1 VRKAPVLFVA
11 LAVAGGV
18 ATAVPATA
26 ASADGL
32 STITQSHP
40 LWATPKAKVA
50 DAAATSKLT
59 FRVYLQSRDEAGAE
73 AAAAAVSTPNSSS
86 YKKYLSP
93 DQVTAA
99 YGPSAAEVATTRS
112 WLTSAGFTV
121 DDVPA
126 NNAYVEAT
134 GTAAQVNSALHTQL
148 GEYQYKGLTLRAP
161 SGDLSVPAGLA
172 STVLSIVGV
181 DQSQALMRPDLAG
194 NATNDGIEGT
204 GATGNGIQGTGATSN
219 VVAPPAGF
227 RNAEPCGA
235 YYGQKVDTTDPS
247 YAGQQLDY
255 APCGYK
261 PGQLRSAYGIDQVVD
276 KGVDGK
282 GVTVAIVDAFASPTL
297 YADAAEYAKR
307 NDPGH
312 PLAKSQFNEIV
323 YPPTPGQEDPSQCD
337 AAGWYGE
344 QTLDVEAVH
353 AMAPG
358 AKILFVG
365 GADCQDASLDKAL
378 NTVVAGHLADEV
390 SNSYGDAGEDV
401 PAADVKA
408 FNQIAVHA
416 VLEGIGLY
424 FSSGDSGDES
434 HALPKPSADF
444 SASSPWV
451 TAVGGTSLGI
461 DASGKV
467 AVQTAWETGK
477 STLTN
482 GAWTPG
488 APGNYQY
495 GSGGGTSVLFSEPF
509 YQKGIVPNALAQE
522 NQTGNHLGRVVPDVS
537 MLADPNTGFLIGETQ
552 TFSDGVYYDQYRI
565 GGTSLASP
573 LLAGEMAVADQFAG
587 FHHGFINPALYLFTS
602 HTKALSDVTATSTA
616 GVVRVDY
623 ANGENA
629 ANGLVTSVRS
639 FNYPNLTIH
648 TAPGYDNTTGLGTP
662 SGWLFLALI

>member
-1 VRKAPVLFVA
+1 M
-11 LAVAGGV
+11 AGGL
-18 ATAVPATA
+18 AAAVPATA
-26 ASADGL
+26 ATDGL
-32 STITQSHP
+32 STIAQSHP
-40 LWATPKAKVA
+40 QWATSTTKVA
-50 DAAATSKLT
+50 DAAAGSKLT
-59 FRVYLQSRDEAGAE
+59 FRVYLRSQNDAGAE
-73 AAAAAVSTPNSSS
+73 AAAAAVSTPNTAS
-86 YKKYLSP
+86 YKQYLTP
-93 DQVTAA
+93 AQVNAA
-99 YGPSAAEVATTRS
+99 YGPTQAEVASARS
-112 WLTSAGFTV
+112 WLTTAGFAI
-121 DDVPA
+121 DDVPS

-148 GEYQYKGLTLRAP
+148 GEYKYKGLTLRAP
-161 SGDLSVPAGLA
+161 SGDLSVPAALA

-181 DQSQALMRPDLAG
+181 DQSESLLRPDLAG
-194 NATNDGIEGT
+194 NSANDTTTNGSASSSASS
-204 GATGNGIQGTGATSN
+204 GA
-219 VVAPPAGF
+219 VAPPAGF
-227 RNAEPCGA
+227 RNAEPCGD
-235 YYGQKVDTTDPS
+235 YYGQKADTTDPT
-247 YAGQQLDY
+247 YEGQHLDY

-261 PGQLRSAYGIDQVVD
+261 PGQLRSAYGIDQAVD
-276 KGVDGK
+276 KGVNGK
-282 GVTVAIVDAFASPTL
+282 GDTVAIVDAFASPTL
-297 YADAAEYAKR
+297 YADAAEYANR

-323 YPPTPGQEDPSQCD
+323 YPPTPGSEDPTQCD

-378 NTVVAGHLADEV
+378 NTVVAGNLANEV

-408 FNQIAVHA
+408 FDQIARTA

-424 FSSGDSGDES
+424 FSSGDSGDEV
-434 HALPKPSADF
+434 ADLGYPSADF
-444 SASSPWV
+444 SASDPWV

-461 DASGKV
+461 GQDGKV
-467 AVQTAWETGK
+467 DVQTAWETGK
-477 STLTN
+477 SSLT
-482 GAWTPG
+482 GGVWTPG
-488 APGNYQY
+488 APGAYLY
-495 GSGGGTSVLFSEPF
+495 GSGGGTSVLFGEPF
-509 YQKGIVPNALAQE
+509 YQKGIVPDALARE
-522 NQTGNHLGRVVPDVS
+522 NQTGNNRGRVVPDVS

-602 HTKALSDVTATSTA
+602 KTPALSDVTATPVA
-616 GVVRVDY
+616 GDVRVDY

-629 ANGLVTSVRS
+629 TDGLLTSVRS
-639 FNYPNLTIH
+639 FNYPGLTIH
-648 TAPGYDNTTGLGTP
+648 TSKGYDNTTGLGTP